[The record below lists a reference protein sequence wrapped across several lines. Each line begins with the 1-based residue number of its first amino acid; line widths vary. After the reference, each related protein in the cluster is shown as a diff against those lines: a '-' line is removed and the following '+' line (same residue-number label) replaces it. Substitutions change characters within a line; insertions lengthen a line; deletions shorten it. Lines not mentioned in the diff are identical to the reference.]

1 MNRRYSGSR
10 NMAKFGEV
18 TEIRGG
24 LYAYISS
31 KKLRRVTGWRNTLT
45 PLTIRR
51 NA

>member
-31 KKLRRVTGWRNTLT
+31 KKLRRTKKSLDEETL
-45 PLTIRR
+45 
-51 NA
+51 